1 MQATERINLR
11 TTPQAKAIIEQ
22 ASQMMGVSV
31 SSFMIEQ
38 AYQKALELINHNQ
51 TIALTAD
58 EWQHAIELLDNPPKP
73 NDKLQ
78 ALFDRG
84 YRVVHQ

>member
-1 MQATERINLR
+1 MQATERINIR
-11 TTPQAKAIIEQ
+11 ATPHAKAIIEQ

-38 AYQKALELINHNQ
+38 AYQKALELINHSQ
-51 TIALTAD
+51 TIALNAD
-58 EWQHAIELLDNPPKP
+58 EWQQAIELLDNPPKP

-78 ALFDRG
+78 ALFTRG
-84 YRVVHQ
+84 YRVVNQ